1 VQDLTVL
8 PSLTLD
14 DIARNIEFVDY
25 EVNFPGS
32 KTIFDVIIYIEVKT
46 WWFE

>member
-32 KTIFDVIIYIEVKT
+32 KNIFIILFIEVKT